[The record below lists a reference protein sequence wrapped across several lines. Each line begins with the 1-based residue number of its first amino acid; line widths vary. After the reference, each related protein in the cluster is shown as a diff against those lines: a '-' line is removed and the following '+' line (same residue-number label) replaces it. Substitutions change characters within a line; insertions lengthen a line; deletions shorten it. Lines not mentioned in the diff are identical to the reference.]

1 MKNNFK
7 DLEPE
12 IKLPDNIKREMLS
25 NLETTKTIFRIID
38 LFLVKA
44 GQTFSSSLSPS
55 TESISELLEG
65 ELFDVDAEELDQ

>member
-1 MKNNFK
+1 MKNNFE
-7 DLEPE
+7 DLDPE
-12 IKLPDNIKREMLS
+12 IMLPDNIKREMLS

-44 GQTFSSSLSPS
+44 GQTFSSSISPS

-65 ELFDVDAEELDQ
+65 GLINNDPEE